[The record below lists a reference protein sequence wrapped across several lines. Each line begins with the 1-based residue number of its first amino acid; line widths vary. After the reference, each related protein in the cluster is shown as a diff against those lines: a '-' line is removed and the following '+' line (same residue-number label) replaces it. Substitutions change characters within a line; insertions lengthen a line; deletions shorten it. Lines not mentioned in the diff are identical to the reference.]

1 MKDTMKEVK
10 VGIQGE
16 KIRILFYCTQRKIL
30 DQNIREDVEM
40 DGNGVKEQ
48 IANKQKKNRV
58 EDQISLQILQ
68 KEKEDLGIFN
78 NMGQLITSK
87 RILLSLT
94 VQMKILRYLV
104 INFWIKFKQKLR

>member
-48 IANKQKKNRV
+48 IANKQTKKQSRGP
-58 EDQISLQILQ
+58 DQPLDSLER
-68 KEKEDLGIFN
+68 KRGSWDL
-78 NMGQLITSK
+78 
-87 RILLSLT
+87 
-94 VQMKILRYLV
+94 
-104 INFWIKFKQKLR
+104 